1 MDEWPLFLE
10 TSMGSGKPFER
21 VQRLEE
27 GALYR
32 QGRDHL
38 VLLVLDRK
46 VWSGLFR
53 EKIFSMVVS

>member
-1 MDEWPLFLE
+1 
-10 TSMGSGKPFER
+10 MGSGKPFER

-27 GALYR
+27 GTLYR